1 MKLLFPLLLCSLTCS
16 HVFAQSTLT
25 GTVYSNNEPGLPG
38 AIISIQREHSSSPQ
52 TVQTDSAG
60 HFQFRQLKAG
70 QYEVKAALI
79 GFERVTLQL
88 RLSKDT
94 AITIF
99 LPIHSTDQDLNEVVV
114 TATKPAISD
123 SPDKLVYNVSSS
135 IAATGADVLTTI
147 AKVPGVKV
155 NGNDISIAG
164 KGALKVMINDRL
176 VQLSGLELI
185 RYLKSM
191 SANQISKI
199 EVLKNPGAR
208 YDADGNAGLINITT
222 KQSKKQGYSGN
233 IQANGK
239 YMLYSP
245 AEAFGTRNYEAA
257 NISAN
262 LQYNA
267 NRWSAYGSVN
277 LDQDHHLEGFETT
290 LSYPHQ
296 TWMQGDTGD
305 YKYRN
310 ISVVAGLDYQVSK
323 NTSIG
328 INYQGGKNVY
338 DGSDHVNNPIYS
350 NKTGN
355 MDSLLR
361 TYATYYPEASS
372 NSINLHSLIKLD
384 SSGSKLLLNA
394 DYINYYRTDKSDF
407 ESNNYLGS
415 DLHHPFRTTRYYDNN
430 KQNFNIYTF
439 KADAEIPTSFAKIM
453 FGTKLSFIDNYSNAF
468 YYKKSPTGELTYD
481 TDLSNEFDY
490 KENTQALYVSLNRE
504 AGKWKYEAG
513 LRGELTQTKGY
524 SHTLDQTTVN
534 RYFRLFPSLSVSYQ
548 ANTNNSLALTVG
560 KRVNRPS
567 FWNLNPFKSL
577 YTAYSYGEGN
587 PYLNPEYS
595 TNFEV
600 SHTYKS
606 MLTSALFFNVTN
618 NGFNNLIIASVDTNL
633 VYTKPLNFLRTYR
646 YGVSENI
653 ALQLF
658 SWLDN
663 NNQATFY
670 YTQAQSTLPFIKDV
684 SGFGLYLATNNN
696 IWLNKNKTLAAAVNA
711 WYQFPE
717 VDHIGKADAYYKV
730 DMGLKASVLQKKL
743 DIALTLNDIFLTSAN
758 SVTTTINGVP
768 QKFTNFQLNRF
779 VLLGLTYRF
788 GSSEHKAVN
797 KDTGN
802 EEERGRI
809 H

>member
-1 MKLLFPLLLCSLTCS
+1 MN
-16 HVFAQSTLT
+16 
-25 GTVYSNNEPGLPG
+25 SNNEPKFPG
-38 AIISIQREHSSSPQ
+38 AIISIQREHSSSPLR
-52 TVQTDSAG
+52 VQTDSAG
-60 HFQFRQLKAG
+60 HFQFRHLKAG
-70 QYEVKAALI
+70 LYEVKAELI
-79 GFERVTLQL
+79 GFDRVTFPLTL
-88 RLSKDT
+88 TKDT
-94 AITIF
+94 AITIS
-99 LPIHSTDQDLNEVVV
+99 LRSHATEQDLNEVVV
-114 TATKPAISD
+114 SAAKPAIND

-135 IAATGADVLTTI
+135 VTATGADVLTTL

-155 NGNDISIAG
+155 NDNEISIAG

-191 SANQISKI
+191 SANQVSKI

-208 YDADGNAGLINITT
+208 YDAEGNAGLINITT

-257 NISAN
+257 NLSAN
-262 LQYNA
+262 LQYNTT
-267 NRWSAYGSVN
+267 RWSAYGSVN

-290 LSYPHQ
+290 LSYPRQ

-310 ISVVAGLDYQVSK
+310 INVVAGVDYQVNK
-323 NTSIG
+323 NLAIG
-328 INYQGGKNVY
+328 INYQGAKNVY
-338 DGSDHVNNPIYS
+338 DGSDHVHNPIYN
-350 NKTGN
+350 NKNGN
-355 MDSLLR
+355 LDSVLR

-407 ESNNYLGS
+407 ESHNYPGS
-415 DLHHPFRTTRYYDNN
+415 DLQHPFRTTRYYDNN

-468 YYKKSPTGELTYD
+468 YYKKGPQGELTYD

-490 KENTQALYVSLNRE
+490 KENTQALYLSLNKE

-548 ANTNNSLALTVG
+548 ANTDNSLALTIG

-600 SHTYKS
+600 SHTYKN

-646 YGVSENI
+646 YGISENI

-670 YTQAQSTLPFIKDV
+670 YTQAQSTLPFIKDIN
-684 SGFGLYLATNNN
+684 GFGLYLATNNN
-696 IWLNKNKTLAAAVNA
+696 IWLNKSKTFAAAVNA

-730 DMGLKASVLQKKL
+730 DMGLKASVMKKKM

-758 SVTTTINGVP
+758 TVTSTINGVP
-768 QKFTNFQLNRF
+768 QKFSNFQLNRF
-779 VLLGLTYRF
+779 LLLGLTYRF
-788 GSSEHKAVN
+788 GSSEHKEVN